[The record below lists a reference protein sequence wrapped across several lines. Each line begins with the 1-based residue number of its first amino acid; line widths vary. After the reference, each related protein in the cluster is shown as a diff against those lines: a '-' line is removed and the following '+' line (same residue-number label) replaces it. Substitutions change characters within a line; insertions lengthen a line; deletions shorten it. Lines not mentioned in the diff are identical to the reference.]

1 MSGFLELR
9 YSRNALK
16 TFQKEI
22 LSQKIG
28 GLFFSMSFVDLKKE
42 TIAVVDTAEYI
53 QISAIEHMSFGEAAH
68 LIISVMEKM
77 FETENHYFY
86 IGEYKVAPKYIMYD
100 VRRSDVAMIYAPF
113 TYKNRESIAEDA

>member
-68 LIISVMEKM
+68 LIISVMEK
-77 FETENHYFY
+77 N
-86 IGEYKVAPKYIMYD
+86 V
-100 VRRSDVAMIYAPF
+100 
-113 TYKNRESIAEDA
+113 

>member
-42 TIAVVDTAEYI
+42 TIAVQANAWGAEWADFLKEGSALSCHACLRGGKCDLRMASCALSTGFIDTFSHAKKI
-53 QISAIEHMSFGEAAH
+53 IRLSWISNGCARIGLLKE
-68 LIISVMEKM
+68 EKG
-77 FETENHYFY
+77 TW
-86 IGEYKVAPKYIMYD
+86 
-100 VRRSDVAMIYAPF
+100 
-113 TYKNRESIAEDA
+113 